1 MMQYLNTLF
10 LTYMK
15 VSKVALE
22 VVPTDTSAYRF
33 KLATFT
39 SPKAVVQYHVPNPI
53 KKKIQL
59 VVMNINSGIKWKLIY
74 L

>member
-10 LTYMK
+10 LTYTK

-22 VVPTDTSAYRF
+22 VVHIDTSAYRF

-39 SPKAVVQYHVPNPI
+39 SRRAVVQYCVPNPT

-59 VVMNINSGIKWKLIY
+59 VVMNIDLGIKWKLLY
-74 L
+74 P